1 MPVLVVDAES
11 TDGTVAFARAAGAEI
26 VERPWTNFVDA
37 RRFAMAQVRT
47 PWLLQLDAD
56 EELDD
61 RLREA
66 VRAARE
72 DVDGYAMERTTY
84 FRGKPMRMWRGERIL
99 RLVRTERARVEARP
113 AAGGDALVHERLT
126 CDGPTGTL
134 AGTLLHYSYETAGE
148 YREKFARYTDIEARG
163 FAPGG
168 LALLGA
174 CLMVLP
180 QFVNNVVRR
189 GALLD
194 GPRGWFVAW
203 YSAMYPAVVAWKA
216 LTLRRA

>member
-1 MPVLVVDAES
+1 
-11 TDGTVAFARAAGAEI
+11 
-26 VERPWTNFVDA
+26 
-37 RRFAMAQVRT
+37 
-47 PWLLQLDAD
+47 
-56 EELDD
+56 
-61 RLREA
+61 
-66 VRAARE
+66 
-72 DVDGYAMERTTY
+72 
-84 FRGKPMRMWRGERIL
+84 MRMWRGERIL